1 MAKRK
6 NPLKDLDA
14 FLKKEASSFVKPEK
28 KADTPPSSAA
38 SEKAALTS
46 SRDIISAIDQ
56 LAKKNQSEFREEFFE
71 IIKSSLEHLDPQSAE
86 DKMLINTILYLK
98 DKENWK
104 ENIASY
110 WEKHSS

>member
-14 FLKKEASSFVKPEK
+14 FLKQEASSFVKPEK
-28 KADTPPSSAA
+28 KESSPQDSVATEQPA
-38 SEKAALTS
+38 IATTNE
-46 SRDIISAIDQ
+46 IITAIDQ
-56 LAKKNQSEFREEFFE
+56 LAKKDQKQFREDFFE

-98 DKENWK
+98 DKDNWK
-104 ENIASY
+104 ENISSY
-110 WEKHSS
+110 WEKHS